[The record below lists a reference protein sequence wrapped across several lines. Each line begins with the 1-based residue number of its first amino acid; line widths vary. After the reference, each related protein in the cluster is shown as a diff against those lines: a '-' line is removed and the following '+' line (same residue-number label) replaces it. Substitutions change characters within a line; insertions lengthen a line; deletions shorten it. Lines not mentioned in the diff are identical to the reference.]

1 MLEPSVTAFR
11 IKHNKGFAMLGSRTN
26 GVLVVAG
33 LVVFAVAQSATIG
46 QNPAPGQPPANGQFD
61 PAPPAGGLR
70 PPQVTASAAAE
81 GMMAFASPDGD
92 RGQLVTIIDA
102 KRSWMAV
109 YSVDAGGERIKLL
122 SSRPLSQDF
131 SVQYNVTDP
140 TPVDIQRLQTP

>member
-1 MLEPSVTAFR
+1 
-11 IKHNKGFAMLGSRTN
+11 MLGSRTN
-26 GVLVVAG
+26 GVLVIAG

-46 QNPAPGQPPANGQFD
+46 QNPSPSQPSANGQI
-61 PAPPAGGLR
+61 PNLR
-70 PPQVTASAAAE
+70 SPQVTASAAAE

-131 SVQYNVTDP
+131 SVQYNVTEP